1 MRILVDGDACPVKH
15 LIEKTAARYGVGV
28 VFFHST
34 CHCSSDSENAAVEKI
49 MVDNESQAVDM
60 AIINKTAEGDI
71 VVTGDFGLASLVLG
85 KKAKAIS
92 FNGMIFDESNI
103 DRLLFE
109 RHVSGVIRRSGRRTK
124 GPAKRT
130 GNDDKNFEESLR
142 FLILQS

>member
-1 MRILVDGDACPVKH
+1 MGSVLFSQHMPLQQR
-15 LIEKTAARYGVGV
+15 
-28 VFFHST
+28 
-34 CHCSSDSENAAVEKI
+34 SDNTAVEK

-60 AIINKTAEGDI
+60 AIINMAAEGDI

-142 FLILQS
+142 FLIYNHEGYLR